1 MRKTSI
7 KNRKYLDRLAQR
19 DPKQMQDL
27 KHRKQ
32 LSATKSFIRLHS
44 TQEDLVDVKE
54 VIKTREAQLKKEA
67 SNETPKK

>member
-1 MRKTSI
+1 ME
-7 KNRKYLDRLAQR
+7 RLENN
-19 DPKQMQDL
+19 DPKKYKYI

-54 VIKTREAQLKKEA
+54 VIKTREEQLKNEA
-67 SNETPKK
+67 SNEAPKK